1 MEREKKVRPAHVL
14 WLFTQTYSPSFHL
27 RQQKLDLL
35 FGRLEQQYFSVNIN
49 GCQDTKSNHYVSQQN
64 FDSDIR
70 IVALAA
76 SVVTEGSAHVV
87 QSNQGKIEELQ
98 AQIDYLN
105 GLVNVAEASGLQLRS
120 AAPKRGRSLV
130 EEEEHE
136 QSQFQSI

>member
-1 MEREKKVRPAHVL
+1 MYRSKTLTVIFA
-14 WLFTQTYSPSFHL
+14 
-27 RQQKLDLL
+27 
-35 FGRLEQQYFSVNIN
+35 
-49 GCQDTKSNHYVSQQN
+49 
-64 FDSDIR
+64 

-136 QSQFQSI
+136 QSQFQKHIDLYTAMTVITAIIAISIGFDEYVGQCLCAGSGANDKNG

>member
-1 MEREKKVRPAHVL
+1 MYRSKILTVILA
-14 WLFTQTYSPSFHL
+14 
-27 RQQKLDLL
+27 
-35 FGRLEQQYFSVNIN
+35 
-49 GCQDTKSNHYVSQQN
+49 
-64 FDSDIR
+64 

-120 AAPKRGRSLV
+120 AAPKKRQIIG
-130 EEEEHE
+130 
-136 QSQFQSI
+136 